1 MRLLIQILYVVLN
14 KLFLTPISLWRQV
27 LNERFILFENQGNA
41 TGDIN
46 HSYGSTINDWN
57 IATLDHDYID
67 LNNDGY
73 LNLILAGCEE
83 YRVFINGTKSLG
95 VIDFTNTNLASIY
108 PNPTRGLVNISLENL
123 DTNSLQIQLYTV
135 SGSLIFDTITDF
147 TSNKISQLD
156 VCFIKESGIYFLKLT
171 TPDGDSIS
179 QKLIV
184 E

>member
-1 MRLLIQILYVVLN
+1 M
-14 KLFLTPISLWRQV
+14 
-27 LNERFILFENQGNA
+27 
-41 TGDIN
+41 
-46 HSYGSTINDWN
+46 
-57 IATLDHDYID
+57 
-67 LNNDGY
+67 
-73 LNLILAGCEE
+73 AGCEE